1 MKRRLKWQIVIGLLI
16 GSFVMAFWLLIDRH
30 AIRTYQAHVAL
41 DRYGEPSLMDPP
53 WEGPDLVVLYRTGRY
68 GVVCY
73 DALRSK
79 ELHDHLSGKNGQI
92 VTVEYETFSDFG
104 KVRGYRLHSVD
115 GMVQANGGIA
125 GAAGLIASKRA
136 DGSISGGESD
146 CW

>member
-1 MKRRLKWQIVIGLLI
+1 MKRRLKWRIVIGLLI
-16 GSFVMAFWLLIDRH
+16 GSFVMAFLLLIDRH
-30 AIRTYQAHVAL
+30 AIRAYQAHVTL

-53 WEGPDLVVLYRTGRY
+53 WKGPDLVVLYRTGRY

-73 DALRSK
+73 DVLRSK
-79 ELHDHLSGKNGQI
+79 ELRDHLSGKNGQI

-115 GMVQANGGIA
+115 GMVQANGGVA
-125 GAAGLIASKRA
+125 GAAGLIPSKRA